1 MSVHWSGKVLT
12 VQVLFSRTGLATQ
25 ILVYTDRT
33 ALLLDCGDGAV
44 RDLLEAGVSLDS
56 LAGVFLTHGHADHLG
71 GLWGLLGYLRAEGR
85 ARPLGVWYP
94 GGCEEVEWLLTSF
107 LSAHAGSIPFQLSTY
122 PLAAGDELSVGE
134 FKGQAWK
141 VEHRHSV
148 AGRLLGPTPALGY
161 RLEAGGEVVAYTGD
175 TGLCPGLS
183 ELVRGADL
191 ALIEA
196 TWEER
201 GPAGLHLSIEE
212 AEVLA
217 GMARRAFL
225 VHRSDGKVLERDGS

>member
-1 MSVHWSGKVLT
+1 MSVSWRGKVLT

-25 ILVYTDRT
+25 ILISARKT
-33 ALLLDCGDGAV
+33 ALLLDCGDGTV
-44 RDLLEAGVSLDS
+44 RDLLEAGVTLDS

-85 ARPLGVWYP
+85 TGPFGVWYP
-94 GGCEEVEWLLTSF
+94 KGCEEVEKLMHAF
-107 LSAHAGSIPFQLSTY
+107 LSAHAGSIPFQLSTC
-122 PLAAGDELSVGE
+122 PLVADEEILVEE
-134 FKGQAWK
+134 FRVQAWK

-148 AGRLLGPTPALGY
+148 AGKLLGPTPAFGY

-175 TGLCPGLS
+175 TGPCPSLT

-196 TWEER
+196 SWEKQ
-201 GPAGLHLSIEE
+201 GLAGLHLTRKQAEE
-212 AEVLA
+212 LGEL
-217 GMARRAFL
+217 ARRAFL
-225 VHRSDGKVLERDGS
+225 IHRKDGVVVELGGV